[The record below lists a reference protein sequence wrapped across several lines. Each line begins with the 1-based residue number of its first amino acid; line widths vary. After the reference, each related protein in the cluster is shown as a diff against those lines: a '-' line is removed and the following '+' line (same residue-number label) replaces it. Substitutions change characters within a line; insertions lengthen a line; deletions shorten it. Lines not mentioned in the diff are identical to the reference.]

1 MSLDNTKLNI
11 NLTQYKAF
19 LRKHLKCK
27 RKKQK
32 YYTLKHLRLIWSLR
46 WHLDWD
52 GRQPENKEQY
62 SRDHSHDH
70 YCHLQFQF
78 RKISFIIQFQ
88 ISIII
93 INKN

>member
-1 MSLDNTKLNI
+1 MTYYEHVHQNNSLKN
-11 NLTQYKAF
+11 F
-19 LRKHLKCK
+19 
-27 RKKQK
+27 
-32 YYTLKHLRLIWSLR
+32 
-46 WHLDWD
+46 
-52 GRQPENKEQY
+52 ENEEQY